1 MYHPLNKAQSACF
14 HVTSY
19 ISYIPYSRKL
29 TLQEINA
36 KIDFFALILEALI
49 LGDVN
54 FGDLNFLEC

>member
-1 MYHPLNKAQSACF
+1 MVRMNQTKLNKDTLQQKP
-14 HVTSY
+14 
-19 ISYIPYSRKL
+19 IPYSGKL
-29 TLQEINA
+29 TFQEINA

>member
-1 MYHPLNKAQSACF
+1 MDDITGQKAGTLNFSLF
-14 HVTSY
+14 
-19 ISYIPYSRKL
+19 
-29 TLQEINA
+29 QEINA

>member
-1 MYHPLNKAQSACF
+1 MGAANSIMSL
-14 HVTSY
+14 
-19 ISYIPYSRKL
+19 PYSRKL

-54 FGDLNFLEC
+54 FGDLNLYFSVNDNVNNT